1 MDENQNNVLSSGKL
15 LTCWPAKPQCPHT
28 ARATSFLLSGSDD
41 VFNLI
46 QSILGPLANAEAW
59 KQHALLKL
67 LEGCLIEDRVM
78 TDSVAI
84 NRVRCLYLAFI
95 EESAIPDGLD
105 NWIRHLRSRNVSI
118 DRLRSGLDLKKRQ
131 VINDN
136 ATIDGV
142 HSGLTGSTVDHG
154 NGELA
159 ADGIQALEAPDV
171 PVAADGIQAPNQ
183 QDAGRL
189 QVQRSAAISNLRG
202 LGHREEG
209 DESTPSEGDYGSST
223 VGYHV
228 SRGSDGTN
236 PNGDA

>member
-1 MDENQNNVLSSGKL
+1 MDENQNNVLSNGKL

-46 QSILGPLANAEAW
+46 QSILGPLANADAW

-105 NWIRHLRSRNVSI
+105 NWIRRLRSRNVSI

-142 HSGLTGSTVDHG
+142 HSGLTGSTVDHS
-154 NGELA
+154 NDE
-159 ADGIQALEAPDV
+159 P
-171 PVAADGIQAPNQ
+171 AADGIQAPNQ

-189 QVQRSAAISNLRG
+189 QVQRSAAVSNLRG
-202 LGHREEG
+202 LGHGEEG

>member
-1 MDENQNNVLSSGKL
+1 MDENQNNMLSNGKL
-15 LTCWPAKPQCPHT
+15 LTCWPAKTTMSSHS
-28 ARATSFLLSGSDD
+28 TSFLLSGSDD

-46 QSILGPLANAEAW
+46 ERIFEPMTDAEAC
-59 KQHALLKL
+59 HALLTV
-67 LEGCLIEDRVM
+67 LERCLIEDRVM

-142 HSGLTGSTVDHG
+142 HSGLTGSTVDHS
-154 NGELA
+154 NDE
-159 ADGIQALEAPDV
+159 P
-171 PVAADGIQAPNQ
+171 AADGIQAPNQ

-189 QVQRSAAISNLRG
+189 QVQRSAAVSKLRG
-202 LGHREEG
+202 LGHGEEG